1 MAGDNLEIEI
11 GAKVGDALSG
21 LDKVGSKVGDLGS
34 KVKTSGGH
42 MDGFFGGITG
52 GVAKMGLL
60 AGPVGLVG
68 GLVGEL
74 GGKLAEAAKAADE
87 EQIGMNRLYTSM
99 QANIKGWDGNK
110 DSVEAYISKQQELA
124 FGDDQLRDSLNVLV
138 SQTHN
143 LKQAQELQTTA
154 MDLARAKK
162 IDLAAA
168 TKLVGKVDLDS
179 LGILKKL
186 GIEVTDHMT
195 KEQALAAIRQQTA
208 GQAEAYANTTEGAM
222 TRLNTNMGNVLE
234 SVGHTILPKITE
246 ALGGL
251 ANFVASD
258 AFQGAINIAISFIS
272 TAFDNLGKIIA
283 YLTPIFQPLIGIV
296 QNFAA
301 AISSGQDPINAII
314 GLLGNLGGFVS
325 DLGGKVLAAIG
336 AALPGILATLGQWG
350 QAFVDWIGPKIP
362 PLLAELARLAG
373 QLFTWLT
380 STVLPAVISKLA
392 EWGKA
397 FVAWVGPQIPPLL
410 AKLGELAGQLFSW
423 LNTVALPAI
432 ITKLAEWGGAFI
444 AWVAPQ
450 ILPLLGKLGEL
461 LLSLGGWILTT
472 ALPAIVT
479 KLVEWGGAFLG
490 FIAKDVLPNI
500 VPKLTELLTKL
511 GDWIITTAAPAIITK
526 LGEWGKAFLGSSPMM
541 CCPTWAPSS
550 GRYSPASPGGWA
562 GCWAT

>member
-222 TRLNTNMGNVLE
+222 TRLNTRCAAQPGRQARGDTHRHHQVGGRGAGRHRYSGRAYWRSDDRGYQERHKQRLERPHCLSQEPAVRHPHYRGLPQAAMGWWGWAGAEHQKPRRAEPHNTGGGV
-234 SVGHTILPKITE
+234 SANSYGVPGSGRSG
-246 ALGGL
+246 GGL
-251 ANFVASD
+251 
-258 AFQGAINIAISFIS
+258 
-272 TAFDNLGKIIA
+272 
-283 YLTPIFQPLIGIV
+283 IG
-296 QNFAA
+296 
-301 AISSGQDPINAII
+301 DP
-314 GLLGNLGGFVS
+314 
-325 DLGGKVLAAIG
+325 
-336 AALPGILATLGQWG
+336 
-350 QAFVDWIGPKIP
+350 
-362 PLLAELARLAG
+362 R
-373 QLFTWLT
+373 
-380 STVLPAVISKLA
+380 
-392 EWGKA
+392 
-397 FVAWVGPQIPPLL
+397 GPQIIEIHLDGSVISRVL
-410 AKLGELAGQLFSW
+410 ADRQELRTGKRAG
-423 LNTVALPAI
+423 
-432 ITKLAEWGGAFI
+432 
-444 AWVAPQ
+444 
-450 ILPLLGKLGEL
+450 
-461 LLSLGGWILTT
+461 
-472 ALPAIVT
+472 
-479 KLVEWGGAFLG
+479 
-490 FIAKDVLPNI
+490 
-500 VPKLTELLTKL
+500 
-511 GDWIITTAAPAIITK
+511 
-526 LGEWGKAFLGSSPMM
+526 
-541 CCPTWAPSS
+541 
-550 GRYSPASPGGWA
+550 A
-562 GCWAT
+562 GV